1 MVVSDLDDRLREGL
15 SLGETGPLS
24 DRSQSVMRD
33 YIQRAGP
40 DITVDDVNEHFAA
53 YEESEAVNRWISR
66 TINAIYGEQEER

>member
-24 DRSQSVMRD
+24 DRSRSVMRD

-40 DITVDDVNEHFAA
+40 DVTVDDVNEHFAA
-53 YEESEAVNRWISR
+53 HEESEAVNRWVSR
-66 TINAIYGEQEER
+66 TIDAIYGEQEER

>member
-1 MVVSDLDDRLREGL
+1 MSDLDARLRDGL

-40 DITVDDVNEHFAA
+40 DVTVDNVNEHFAA
-53 YEESEAVNRWISR
+53 HEESVAVDRWISR
-66 TINAIYGEQEER
+66 TIDAIYGEQEER